1 MTRNHY
7 SPPGARVGDAGGSA
21 LFAAARY
28 AAIFGLS
35 HFLLAY
41 TIGWIYQTVFP
52 EADHPHGG
60 VWLGFLV
67 TFAAAWIVG
76 LVFVRRAHR
85 DFNRQELTYLFIGCL
100 VYLCLFDALSYLS
113 NPQYQTPPT
122 IASWAILVGVTLGL
136 EILSLWL
143 AYRWMVRDA
152 VKKYLD
158 AHVGSQPNK
167 SLERTREG

>member
-7 SPPGARVGDAGGSA
+7 SPPGTKVGDAEDSA
-21 LFAAARY
+21 LFTAARY

-35 HFLLAY
+35 HFVLAY
-41 TIGWIYQTVFP
+41 VIGWLIQTAFP
-52 EADHPHGG
+52 ETEHPRGG

-76 LVFVRRAHR
+76 LVFVRRARR
-85 DFNRQELTYLFIGCL
+85 DFNRQELTYLFAGCL
-100 VYLCLFDALSYLS
+100 VYLCLFDALIYLS
-113 NPQYQTPPT
+113 NPQYQIPPT
-122 IASWAILVGVTLGL
+122 IASWTILIGVTLGL

-158 AHVGSQPNK
+158 ARADSQPSK